1 MIVASRR
8 LVHPLEIS
16 PSERQSQ
23 ANSKQRTK
31 QLSANEHAQT
41 TPLKKFSVACRFD
54 GNPVTLP
61 CRLTDVSVA
70 RSP

>member
-41 TPLKKFSVACRFD
+41 TPLKNSASLVDLMATPLHCLV
-54 GNPVTLP
+54 G
-61 CRLTDVSVA
+61 
-70 RSP
+70 